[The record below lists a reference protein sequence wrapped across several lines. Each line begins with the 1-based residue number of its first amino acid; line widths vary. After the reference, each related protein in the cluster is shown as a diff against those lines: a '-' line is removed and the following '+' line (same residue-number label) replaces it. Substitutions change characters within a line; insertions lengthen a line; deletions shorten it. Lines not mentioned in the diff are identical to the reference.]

1 MKKKFLL
8 VTALLI
14 ALTACGS
21 SGGGGGG
28 GGTPATPIPSTP
40 DPDPGTVTTP
50 DAPYVPFNKSD
61 PHKASTVKSSGIN
74 GTGVTIG
81 IIDTGFDT
89 ANAEFKDS
97 LNNPR
102 ISTDPS
108 FPGNTNAHGSLV
120 ADIAGGK
127 TIGMAPNVKIK
138 AISAGVTC
146 DDGTDTCVDTTL
158 PMYQSLYNDGVRIF
172 NQSFGAD
179 KATGTAKK
187 SEFPLSDPVID
198 FFYKRATTDSLFI
211 WPQETEN
218 LHSLVLKQDFLTYI
232 RFWKK
237 DGLQLLPLIPIQVLL
252 LIMPINAVLHKTGV

>member
-28 GGTPATPIPSTP
+28 GGGTPATPI
-40 DPDPGTVTTP
+40 P

-120 ADIAGGK
+120 AEIAGGK

-187 SEFPLSDPVID
+187 S
-198 FFYKRATTDSLFI
+198 
-211 WPQETEN
+211 
-218 LHSLVLKQDFLTYI
+218 
-232 RFWKK
+232 
-237 DGLQLLPLIPIQVLL
+237 
-252 LIMPINAVLHKTGV
+252 

>member
-8 VTALLI
+8 VSALLI

-28 GGTPATPIPSTP
+28 GGGTPATPIPSTP
-40 DPDPGTVTTP
+40 GTDPGTVIIP

-61 PHKASTVKSSGIN
+61 PHKVSTVKSSGID

-97 LNNPR
+97 SNNSR
-102 ISTDPS
+102 ISTDSS
-108 FPGNTNAHGSLV
+108 FPGNTNSHGSLV
-120 ADIAGGK
+120 AEVAGGK
-127 TIGMAPNVKIK
+127 TIGMAPNVKMK

-158 PMYQSLYNDGVRIF
+158 PMYQ
-172 NQSFGAD
+172 
-179 KATGTAKK
+179 
-187 SEFPLSDPVID
+187 
-198 FFYKRATTDSLFI
+198 
-211 WPQETEN
+211 
-218 LHSLVLKQDFLTYI
+218 
-232 RFWKK
+232 
-237 DGLQLLPLIPIQVLL
+237 
-252 LIMPINAVLHKTGV
+252 